1 MNTQTFRL
9 LDGYCLKSSICGAGL
24 VRRSRLGLIEIG
36 EDVNV
41 GPFLDP
47 SRCLLPVWKPV

>member
-1 MNTQTFRL
+1 VNTQTFRL